1 MTGQTRLSALVLTCL
16 VLTPAMASAQG
27 SITGVVK
34 DPSGAVLPGVTVE
47 AASPALI
54 EKVRTVV
61 TDGTGQYRIVDLRP
75 GTYTVTFT
83 LTGFVPVKHEGI
95 ELTGSFTASVDAD
108 LKVGSV
114 AETVTV
120 TGESPIVDVQ
130 GTAQERVLAKDVID
144 AIPVG
149 RGQADFA
156 VLVPGMNTGAQDV
169 GGQGVLAL
177 SGVSIHD
184 GRSVDQRQMIDGLT
198 LRNVAGNGQ
207 TTNFIPDVGST
218 QEVTIDY
225 AANSAEAITGG
236 VIFNFIPQGGRQ
248 HVAGVGLRCSH
259 ELQLPAE
266 QLHAAAPEPRPHR
279 AQSSR

>member
-1 MTGQTRLSALVLTCL
+1 MNMRTLSWTLAVLTCL
-16 VLTPAMASAQG
+16 VLVPATARAQSAVG
-27 SITGVVK
+27 GVVR
-34 DPSGAVLPGVTVE
+34 DPSGAILPGVTVE

-54 EKVRTVV
+54 EKVRSVV

-75 GTYTVTFT
+75 GTYVVTFT
-83 LTGFVPVKHEGI
+83 LTGFVPVRREGI
-95 ELTGSFTASVDAD
+95 ELAGSFTATVDAD

-114 AETVTV
+114 AETVIV

-130 GTAQERVLAKDVID
+130 SAAQQRVMSKDVID

-149 RGQADFA
+149 RGQADLA
-156 VLVPGMNTGAQDV
+156 VLVPGMSSGGQDV
-169 GGQGVLAL
+169 GGQSVLAL
-177 SGVSIHD
+177 SGVTIHD

-225 AANSAEAITGG
+225 
-236 VIFNFIPQGGRQ
+236 
-248 HVAGVGLRCSH
+248 
-259 ELQLPAE
+259 
-266 QLHAAAPEPRPHR
+266 
-279 AQSSR
+279 